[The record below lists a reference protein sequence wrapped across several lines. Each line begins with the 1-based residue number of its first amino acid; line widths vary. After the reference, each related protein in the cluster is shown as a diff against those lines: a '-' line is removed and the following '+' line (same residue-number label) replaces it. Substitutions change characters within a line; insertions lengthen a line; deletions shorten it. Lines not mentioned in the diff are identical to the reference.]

1 MCKMGNILFQSL
13 SSLQP
18 LGVALSKNCALYEG
32 MPGRNTNLISRLM
45 MKIYANSNASVLRLF
60 RRSCICWKSTRQLD
74 WTKYWEGWWDAE
86 VELALSLTYLI
97 NKSIIDG
104 TVPALWKVALVAP
117 LYKSED
123 KLLVENFRPF
133 SVLLVL
139 SRVLER
145 KVHTEMSAY
154 LDHSCLLYKPS
165 VRI

>member
-1 MCKMGNILFQSL
+1 M
-13 SSLQP
+13 
-18 LGVALSKNCALYEG
+18 
-32 MPGRNTNLISRLM
+32 
-45 MKIYANSNASVLRLF
+45 
-60 RRSCICWKSTRQLD
+60 
-74 WTKYWEGWWDAE
+74 
-86 VELALSLTYLI
+86 ELALSLTYLI

-145 KVHTEMSAY
+145 TVHTEMSAY
-154 LDHSCLLYKPS
+154 LDHSRLLYKPS